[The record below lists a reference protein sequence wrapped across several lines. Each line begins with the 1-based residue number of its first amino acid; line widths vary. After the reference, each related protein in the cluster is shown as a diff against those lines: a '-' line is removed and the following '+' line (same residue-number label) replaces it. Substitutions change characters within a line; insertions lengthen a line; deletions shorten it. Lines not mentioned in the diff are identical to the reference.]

1 MRTVLLISPNV
12 TDKMGGEAIKV
23 LQFALYLKKVGRP
36 FRIICHE
43 RSAHAV
49 EAAFDPGEYMMVRD
63 NWLQLFL
70 WRSVILRPVLNLHFN
85 HRAARLVRATFRPQD
100 VFLHY
105 MAPVSPV
112 IVRLPPKGFDFV
124 AGPMTGNIFYPPAFK
139 HRVSLKD
146 RIRENL
152 HVSLQKLSK
161 MFFTDKKRAHA
172 LLVSGYERTR
182 ASLKMAGARDE
193 QLVDVVD
200 AGVSPK
206 IAEQPRISHEGRN
219 TRFFCSGRMVDHKG
233 FDLAI
238 KALARTDGLTLDISG
253 DGEKRVE
260 LEVLAVSLGVSD
272 RVNFLGWLPY
282 DDLVSGFKNYR
293 AYVFPSLAEANGIVM
308 QEAMMIGLPVIT
320 LRWGGPAA
328 LAADDGAV
336 YVDPTDEEGV
346 VAGIAAAMT
355 DLADNPDRAEAM
367 SVASRAR
374 AESRFKWDDVA
385 ASWMA
390 VYPD

>member
-23 LQFALYLKKVGRP
+23 LQYALYLKKIGRP
-36 FRIICHE
+36 FKIICHA

-49 EAAFDPGEYMMVRD
+49 EATFDADEYLMVRD

-70 WRSVILRPVLNLHFN
+70 WRSVVLRQFLNLHFN
-85 HRAARLVRATFRPQD
+85 HRAARLVRENFRPD
-100 VFLHY
+100 EVILHY

-112 IVRLPPKGFDFV
+112 IVRLPPKGYDFV

-139 HRVSLKD
+139 HRVSMKD
-146 RIRENL
+146 RLREKL
-152 HVSLQKLSK
+152 HVTLQRLSK
-161 MFFTDKKRAHA
+161 MFFSDKKRAHA

-182 ASLKMAGARDE
+182 ASLKLAGARDA

-200 AGVSPK
+200 AGVSPA
-206 IAEQPRISHEGRN
+206 ITTRARIRHDGPN
-219 TRFFCSGRMVDHKG
+219 PRFFCSGRMVDHKG
-233 FDLAI
+233 IDLAI
-238 KALARTDGLTLDISG
+238 KALARTEGLTLDISG
-253 DGEKRVE
+253 DGEKRAE
-260 LEVLAVSLGVSD
+260 LEALAASLGVAD

-282 DDLVSGFKNYR
+282 DDLVDGFGKYR

-320 LRWGGPAA
+320 LRWGGPGA
-328 LAADDGAV
+328 LSTDDGAV
-336 YVDPTDEEGV
+336 YVEPTDEESV
-346 VAGIAAAMT
+346 VTDIAAAMT
-355 DLADNPDRAEAM
+355 DLAANPEKAEAM
-367 SVASRAR
+367 SVTSRAL
-374 AESRFKWDDVA
+374 AEARFKWDDVA

-390 VYPD
+390 TYPA

>member
-23 LQFALYLKKVGRP
+23 LQYALYLKKVGRP

-49 EAAFDPGEYMMVRD
+49 EATFDPGEYMMIRD
-63 NWLQLFL
+63 NWLQLLL
-70 WRSVILRPVLNLHFN
+70 WRSVILRPALNLHFN
-85 HRAARLVRATFRPQD
+85 YSAAQLVRTTFKPEEA
-100 VFLHY
+100 FLHY

-146 RIRENL
+146 RIREKL
-152 HVSLQKLSK
+152 HVSLQKISK

-200 AGVSPK
+200 AGVSAA
-206 IAEQPRISHEGRN
+206 ISGQPRIRHDGRN

-233 FDLAI
+233 IDLAI
-238 KALARTDGLTLDISG
+238 RALARTEGLTLDISG
-253 DGEKRVE
+253 DGEKRAE
-260 LEVLAVSLGVSD
+260 LEALATSLGVAD

-282 DDLVSGFKNYR
+282 DDLVSGFRKYR

-320 LRWGGPAA
+320 LRWGGPGA
-328 LAADDGAV
+328 LSTDDGAV
-336 YVDPTDEEGV
+336 YIEPTNEESV
-346 VAGIAAAMT
+346 VAEIAAAMT
-355 DLADNPDRAEAM
+355 DLADDPEKAEAI
-367 SVASRAR
+367 SAKSHAL
-374 AESRFKWDDVA
+374 AEARFKWDDVA

-390 VYPD
+390 TYPD